1 MATRF
6 VKASYQEVIDLHTES
21 GHVTAIGVHTP
32 TGDTPRKMFRG
43 YFDQYRK
50 YRYAGAK
57 ITFAPVAKL
66 PADPLSVSYEAG
78 EPTIDPRDLANPIL
92 VHGCHGDDMGT
103 ILNKLYGDNST
114 ISDGLDGL
122 DVADT
127 DAVPSGVT
135 SPYYA
140 AMERLYYK
148 ALTDRTWK
156 KAGIQRGFSKS
167 GLRPLLY
174 TLATNHQIMPSAL
187 LQDGGSHVNN
197 AGQIVVNGGVPTSNY
212 GDASATDDG
221 YELENPVDPKQIQ
234 FFTPHLTRLGWLDTR
249 NVITVNGLGTT
260 DQNIS
265 SGGSAAL
272 TGANEL
278 VQSGL
283 VSQVNYVELPK
294 LFMLCI
300 LLPPAYKTEMYFRAI
315 ITHFFQF
322 KDFRGISFMP
332 EQTGVPSYFNA
343 NDDLFDADT
352 FDDIDAGDVPN
363 DDSSGGDDSG
373 GGSLGGDYVIYL
385 DSADFVES
393 VNLLDSNDAA
403 LSVPAVNIYSKFTY
417 NGVTYTADY
426 GGFAFCRGVNCG
438 NSTRLGFDAPSING
452 HNIVFNGQYFQ
463 QNGSSGPFTEST
475 WNGTNPGAPDSVPAL
490 DEDLADAIGTTEVF
504 DVVYNT

>member
-43 YFDQYRK
+43 YFDQYKK
-50 YRYAGAK
+50 YRYAGAR

-103 ILNKLYGDNST
+103 ILNKLYGDNSS

-122 DVADT
+122 DVSNTAS
-127 DAVPSGVT
+127 VPSGVT

-174 TLATNHQIMPSAL
+174 TLATNHQIMPTAL
-187 LQDGGSHVNN
+187 LQDGGAHVNVSN
-197 AGQIVVNGGVPTSNY
+197 QIVVNGGVPTSEY
-212 GDASATDDG
+212 DDAEAVTGG
-221 YELENPVDPKQIQ
+221 YELENPVDPTQIQ

-249 NVITVNGLGTT
+249 NVITVDGLGTT

-373 GGSLGGDYVIYL
+373 GGSLGGEPANFKIT
-385 DSADFVES
+385 
-393 VNLLDSNDAA
+393 NLLNNT
-403 LSVPAVNIYSKFTY
+403 LVFMYRFIK
-417 NGVTYTADY
+417 NGSLV
-426 GGFAFCRGVNCG
+426 
-438 NSTRLGFDAPSING
+438 S
-452 HNIVFNGQYFQ
+452 
-463 QNGSSGPFTEST
+463 GSSGRFKLAYNEESDVDISMGGNDAVRFKVINYNT
-475 WNGTNPGAPDSVPAL
+475 SITDLDQYLWND
-490 DEDLADAIGTTEVF
+490 GTTVNWKINSSTTAVS
-504 DVVYNT
+504 DVEIADGETFTGRYDNLNNYATLS